1 MTTVIDVAPD
11 QIRPSPFNHR
21 RKFNGLDELGASLL
35 EKGVISP
42 LTVRPSVQA
51 DPGDE
56 PFELVVGERRWR
68 AATKVGLGTI
78 PVIVRELGDR
88 EVIEIQ
94 LVENVQREDVHPME
108 EAEGYSVLIEKHG
121 YDVDQLVTKTGKSRT
136 AIYNRLKLL
145 KLAPRAR
152 KAFLDDKFNASIA
165 ELLSRIPTS
174 QLQDQAVNDITRG
187 RTADPY
193 ELDQLGEEGNDAD
206 TAPRE
211 GIKPDGDETLP
222 LSFREAQ
229 LLLQRRYMLRLELAP
244 FDTTDPK
251 LTSAGACT
259 KCVLRT
265 GNQPDLFGDVSSPDV
280 CTSPPCFD
288 AKKKA
293 DWARKAEAA
302 TANGRRV
309 LTESE
314 SEQIFQVDRLRYGT
328 PWLDLTAEADW
339 EFQADKGKRKT
350 WAQIIGKDAP
360 TVTLARDEGGA
371 AHELVVKAD
380 AMAKLKA
387 AGKLPKAVAAV
398 TSSDGREAE
407 RQKAARKQAQ
417 VAQDLRRRTATLA
430 IEELLHEPIV
440 DVDAWKW
447 LAVCVIRQASMEAQ
461 DATRKRRGLDIAS
474 RSNSLRVPVEL
485 ALLAQ
490 LNDFNVVAEV
500 KGMIVELLAWEGAV
514 MTHATGFGDNLVT
527 AAKTF
532 GIDLKKIQA
541 KVAADAK
548 TKPAKPTAKKPA
560 TDDGKR
566 CGILDG
572 KNGKPCIHDQGHDGV
587 HSNGN
592 RTWSDRKPK
601 TKKGSK

>member
-42 LTVRPSVQA
+42 LTVRPSIQA
-51 DPGDE
+51 DPDDE

-165 ELLSRIPTS
+165 ELISRIPTS
-174 QLQDQAVNDITRG
+174 QLQDQAVGDITRG

-193 ELDQLGEEGNDAD
+193 ELDQLGEEDSHTD
-206 TAPRE
+206 SAPRE

-293 DWARKAEAA
+293 DWAAKAEGAK
-302 TANGRRV
+302 TSGRRV
-309 LTESE
+309 LNESE
-314 SEQIFQVDRLRYGT
+314 CDQIFQGDRLRYGT
-328 PWLDLTAEADW
+328 PFADLGAEADW
-339 EFQADKGKRKT
+339 EFQSDKGGKRKT
-350 WAQIIGKDAP
+350 WAQVIGKDVPA
-360 TVTLARDEGGA
+360 VTLARDEGGA

-380 AMAKLKA
+380 VIAKLKA
-387 AGKLPKAVAAV
+387 AGKLPKQVAA
-398 TSSDGREAE
+398 SSDSADGE
-407 RQKAARKQAQ
+407 RQKAARKQQLA
-417 VAQDLRRRTATLA
+417 ALELRRQTATRA
-430 IEELLHEPIV
+430 IEELLHEPII

-474 RSNSLRVPVEL
+474 RSNSLRAPVEL

-532 GIDLKKIQA
+532 GIDLKKIQT
-541 KVAADAK
+541 KVVADSK
-548 TKPAKPTAKKPA
+548 TKAAKPTAKKPA

-572 KNGKPCIHDQGHDGV
+572 KNGKPCIHDQGHDSV